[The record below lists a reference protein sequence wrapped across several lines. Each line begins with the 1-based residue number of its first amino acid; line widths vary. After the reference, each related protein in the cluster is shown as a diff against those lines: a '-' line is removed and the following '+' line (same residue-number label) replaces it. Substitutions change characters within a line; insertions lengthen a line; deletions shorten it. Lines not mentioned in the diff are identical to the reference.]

1 MAKDEKHKK
10 STHLQELE
18 ESFDRHVRR
27 FSPFAVLGLHPEDH
41 GPNEAHSPEVVVSTH
56 TSVGA
61 AHPHEP
67 PTHMDEGGTHS
78 HGMWIHPRVVENRS
92 ADLTTTSHT
101 HMGVGG
107 THTHNKPVEPPGET
121 SSTDPVRGLEIHSL
135 LPAQADMRMHDV
147 LAATQLRAQLGKKAR
162 QVLAYLNSIR
172 SVEMPVCTVPVG
184 YAQIS
189 AAADVH
195 QHYLRRNVLPKLTM
209 LGLIGIVQK
218 QLQGT
223 TYHLHYNG
231 AFLRMVAA
239 DDEVMAPAALPTL
252 FPSPLL
258 PGMQAPEPGTAL
270 PDWIDR
276 EHWGWLAPGAVQHLV
291 ARAGSEAQAREKL
304 AIILYNETHGPEERR
319 VRDRRAVLAHYL
331 RTPHADIWPNDD
343 GYETLTLRQA
353 RLERDRA
360 LQEKALVEEALQ
372 ARQEAATARFLASL
386 AETQLQWLKCQA
398 KARVDGRPDAKFL
411 QSRYPL
417 YKAEEEELIHE
428 WRDRVA
434 YGETVPHITTARSGN
449 SEHPDA

>member
-27 FSPFAVLGLHPEDH
+27 FSPFAVLGLHREDYSANETLPPE
-41 GPNEAHSPEVVVSTH
+41 GVAPTH
-56 TSVGA
+56 MGVGGT
-61 AHPHEP
+61 HPHVA
-67 PTHMDEGGTHS
+67 PTPMDEGGTHS

-92 ADLTTTSHT
+92 ADLTTTAPT

-107 THTHNKPVEPPGET
+107 THTPNVPVEALGET
-121 SSTDPVRGLEIHSL
+121 SQTDPVASAGVYLP
-135 LPAQADMRMHDV
+135 LPAHADMRMQDV

-172 SVEMPVCTVPVG
+172 SVEMPAYTMPVG

-195 QHYLRRNVLPKLTM
+195 QHYLRRNVLPKLAM

-218 QLQGT
+218 HLQGT
-223 TYHLHYNG
+223 TYHLHHSG
-231 AFLRMVAA
+231 AFLHMVAA
-239 DDEVMAPAALPTL
+239 DDEVMVPAELPTL
-252 FPSPLL
+252 FPAPSL
-258 PGMQAPEPGTAL
+258 PGVSAPEPVTAL

-331 RTPHADIWPNDD
+331 RTPHANIWPNDD
-343 GYETLTLRQA
+343 GYETLALQQA
-353 RLERDRA
+353 RVERDRA

-372 ARQEAATARFLASL
+372 ARQEAAKARFLASL

-434 YGETVPHITTARSGN
+434 YGETVPHITTARSGD
-449 SEHPDA
+449 SESPDA